1 MPEYLS
7 PGVYIEELPGPK
19 PIEGVGTSTGAFV
32 GIAERGPV
40 NDPQLITNL
49 TQYADTF
56 GGFIPGGFLAYAV
69 NHFFTE
75 GGTRCYVVRAFKASA
90 ATTPNPDLARVTL
103 RRTNDPASEEVMS
116 VFASSEGS
124 WANKNISVRAEP
136 HGFDPEDPKPPA
148 TVQSNKKFKLSVF
161 FKGDRTPVEVFDH
174 LSMNEF
180 QGNTTF
186 PNPDH
191 IEKKI
196 NGISKYITV
205 ADKTKDTTKIDPP
218 FFPLIDPVTNLPNP
232 LPEDKAVA
240 EVLPTLDGGKDL
252 SLVLSAGDANAI
264 EFKVL
269 DLIGE
274 VATATKKA
282 TGLQA
287 FDAVDDINIVA
298 IPDLVNLA
306 FSPQDSRDATIKGF
320 NYCEARKDCFF
331 VADTPQGFS
340 PQAALGYR
348 RGVAPSPATGG
359 AFNSKFGAIYYPWFF
374 ATDPITG
381 KRKLVPPSGAVAGSY
396 AEADGRVGV
405 HKAPAGTEV
414 GFLNSAVEVERA
426 ITKGE
431 QDTLNPEGVN
441 VIRKFPDSGIVIWGA
456 RTVSSDPEWRYVNVR
471 RLFNFLEESIL
482 KGTQG
487 LVFEPNDPSLWKRII
502 RDVSAFLKIQWMEGK
517 IIGNKMEQAF
527 FVKCDEET
535 NPPESMDLGRVVTL
549 IGVCPSKPAEFVI
562 FRIKQT
568 RFGGDVEE

>member
-7 PGVYIEELPGPK
+7 PGVYIEEIPGPK

-32 GIAERGPV
+32 GIAERGPIGS
-40 NDPQLITNL
+40 PQLVTNL
-49 TQYADTF
+49 TQFADTF
-56 GGFIPGGFLAYAV
+56 GGFLPTAHLAYGV
-69 NHFFTE
+69 QHFFTE
-75 GGTRCYVVRAFKASA
+75 GGTRCYVVRAFKLSA
-90 ATTPNPDLARVTL
+90 PPSLAEPNPDVAKVVLQNATPEPALTVLAASEGAWGNNITL
-103 RRTNDPASEEVMS
+103 RVSA
-116 VFASSEGS
+116 A
-124 WANKNISVRAEP
+124 
-136 HGFDPEDPKPPA
+136 GFNPDNPPDQA
-148 TVQSNKKFKLSVF
+148 RRFKLSVHY
-161 FKGDRTPVEVFDH
+161 KGDPTPVEEFDQ

-180 QGNTTF
+180 STIPGF
-186 PNPDH
+186 PNTDH
-191 IEKKI
+191 VEARI
-196 NGISKYITV
+196 NGISKFIRVVDATNDV
-205 ADKTKDTTKIDPP
+205 TKIDPP
-218 FFPLIDPVTNLPNP
+218 VPTAALPAPATPL
-232 LPEDKAVA
+232 AGG
-240 EVLPTLDGGKDL
+240 LDGA
-252 SLVLSAGDANAI
+252 SMTAS
-264 EFKVL
+264 
-269 DLIGE
+269 DLIGAP
-274 VATATKKA
+274 ATATTKA
-282 TGLQA
+282 TGLLA

-298 IPDLVNLA
+298 IPDLVNLS
-306 FSPQDSRDATIKGF
+306 FSAQDSRDATIKGF

-331 VADTPQGFS
+331 VADVPKGFS

-348 RGVAPSPATGG
+348 RGAAPSPATGG

-381 KRKLVPPSGAVAGSY
+381 KRKLLPPSGAVAGSY

-456 RTVSSDPEWRYVNVR
+456 RTVSSDPEWKYVNVR

-487 LVFEPNDPSLWKRII
+487 VVFEPNDPSLWKRII
-502 RDVSAFLKIQWMEGK
+502 RDVSAFLKLQWMEGK

>member
-7 PGVYIEELPGPK
+7 PGVYIEELAGPK

-32 GIAERGPV
+32 GIAERGPI
-40 NDPQLITNL
+40 NDPQLITNM
-49 TQYADTF
+49 TQFADTF
-56 GGFIPGGFLAYAV
+56 GGFLPGAFLAYGV
-69 NHFFTE
+69 SHFFTE
-75 GGTRCYVVRAFKASA
+75 GGTRCYVVRAFKP
-90 ATTPNPDLARVTL
+90 TPGGAPGTNPDLASVVL
-103 RRTNDPASEEVMS
+103 RATAAVASDPILT
-116 VFASSEGS
+116 VFATSEGA
-124 WANKNISVRAEP
+124 WGNDITVRAEP
-136 HGFDPEDPKPPA
+136 HGFDPSDPGLTAA
-148 TVQSNKKFKLSVF
+148 TQTNKKFKLSVF
-161 FKGDRTPVEVFDH
+161 FKGEPVPVEVFDQ

-180 QGNTTF
+180 DGTTVF

-191 IEKKI
+191 VEKRI
-196 NGISKYITV
+196 NGISKYIRVLDATP
-205 ADKTKDTTKIDPP
+205 DPLRIDPP
-218 FFPLIDPVTNLPNP
+218 FFPPDPP
-232 LPEDKAVA
+232 LGTPITTAF
-240 EVLPTLDGGKDL
+240 PTLTGGQAGAPLGTVPATNTTANDL
-252 SLVLSAGDANAI
+252 MGV
-264 EFKVL
+264 
-269 DLIGE
+269 
-274 VATATKKA
+274 VATATTRAK
-282 TGLQA
+282 GLLA

-298 IPDLVNLA
+298 VPDLVNPA
-306 FSPQDSRDATIKGF
+306 FGDQASRDATIKGF

-331 VADTPQGFS
+331 VADVPKGYS
-340 PQAALGYR
+340 PQQALGYK

-359 AFNSKFGAIYYPWFF
+359 AFNTKFGAIYYPWFF

-396 AEADGRVGV
+396 AESDGRVGV
-405 HKAPAGTEV
+405 HKAPAGTED

-441 VIRKFPDSGIVIWGA
+441 VIRKFPDAGIVIWGA
-456 RTVSSDPEWRYVNVR
+456 RTVSSDPEWKYVNVR

-502 RDVSAFLKIQWMEGK
+502 RDVSAFLKVQWMEGK
-517 IIGNKMEQAF
+517 IIGNKQEQAF

-535 NPPESMDLGRVVTL
+535 NTPETMALGRVITL

-562 FRIKQT
+562 FRLKQT